1 MEEEWGRQT
10 RLRATSGTDSDTR
23 ALIMPRGTSKRKR
36 EVDLPSG
43 EPGCK
48 QDAAAREDNARTRRG
63 LARSLPSEIPG
74 YSPAILTWPLLR
86 VAGRSCSLESSLK
99 Y

>member
-1 MEEEWGRQT
+1 MEEEWGKRAGRACVQQAERT
-10 RLRATSGTDSDTR
+10 RHAC
-23 ALIMPRGTSKRKR
+23 INNPRGTSKRKR

-74 YSPAILTWPLLR
+74 YSPVTLHGYYLASQAL
-86 VAGRSCSLESSLK
+86 CNLESSLC
-99 Y
+99 

>member
-1 MEEEWGRQT
+1 MQRRVQQAERT
-10 RLRATSGTDSDTR
+10 RHACINNARR
-23 ALIMPRGTSKRKR
+23 TSKRKR

-48 QDAAAREDNARTRRG
+48 QDAAREDNARTRRS

-74 YSPAILTWPLLR
+74 YSPVNPRGYTSPLNDTIPYQD
-86 VAGRSCSLESSLK
+86 SCINTMLNT
-99 Y
+99 